1 MQRAILRISLSFFA
15 ACAAAA
21 APAHPGLEA
30 APPVCPSID
39 PPAPTAGAGLRAFV
53 DPVTGK
59 LRPPTAAEKRQLV
72 AARDRAS
79 RTYEVVVRPDG
90 SRVVVLDDAFSMS
103 VVATTSPDGALRYRC
118 VSRRAHPAAEEK

>member
-1 MQRAILRISLSFFA
+1 MQRAFLRVSISLLTV
-15 ACAAAA
+15 CAAAA
-21 APAHPGLEA
+21 VSARPGPETPPSCPAIDRPA
-30 APPVCPSID
+30 A
-39 PPAPTAGAGLRAFV
+39 TGGAGVRAFI

-72 AARDRAS
+72 SARDRAS

-103 VVATTSPDGALRYRC
+103 VVATKGTDGALRYRC
-118 VSRRAHPAAEEK
+118 VTRPSAPAAEEK